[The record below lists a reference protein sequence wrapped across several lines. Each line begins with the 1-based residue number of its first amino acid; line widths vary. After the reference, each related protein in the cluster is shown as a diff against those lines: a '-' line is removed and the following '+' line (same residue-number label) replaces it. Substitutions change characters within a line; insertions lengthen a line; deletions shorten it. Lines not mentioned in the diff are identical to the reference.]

1 MINITH
7 RCIQIQCLYQV
18 ISEGIAVQVSEELA
32 YHSDGVT
39 GIRLY
44 KKQDG

>member
-7 RCIQIQCLYQV
+7 RCIQIQRLYQV
-18 ISEGIAVQVSEELA
+18 ISKGIAVQVSIEVA
-32 YHSDGVT
+32 YYSDRLT